1 MIQNAHMK
9 AKADYRKLYS
19 IAEPQAGYF
28 TVKQVQAANYTRQDV
43 YYQAKRKEFV
53 RVGQGVYRI
62 TLFPSSPFEDLFIA
76 LLKSGPKAV
85 LSHETALSV
94 YNLSDA
100 LPGELHITLPRTS
113 SRRNKGIRYHTKT
126 ISDREITRYQGLR
139 VTTVPRTII
148 DLMEAGFDSIQV
160 EKAIHQALQRGMM
173 TEADLTHQAGRKSAS
188 LQEKVDLFMKKR
200 AP

>member
-1 MIQNAHMK
+1 MIQNARMK
-9 AKADYRKLYS
+9 EKADYRKLYS

-28 TVKQVQAANYTRQDV
+28 TVKQVQDANYTRQDV

-62 TLFPSSPFEDLFIA
+62 TLFPSSPFEDLFVA

-113 SRRNKGIRYHTKT
+113 SRRHKGIRCHTKT
-126 ISDREITRYQGLR
+126 ISGQEITRYQGLR
-139 VTTVPRTII
+139 ITTVPRTII
-148 DLMEAGFDSIQV
+148 DLMEAGFDSIQI
-160 EKAIHQALQRGMM
+160 EKTIHQALQRGMM
-173 TEADLTHQAGRKSAS
+173 TEDDLHHQAGRKSAS
-188 LQEKVDLFMKKR
+188 LQEKVNLFMKKSD
-200 AP
+200 P